1 MITLHKWYPMLGVA
15 DYPTKADVSERR
27 AQRLQEEY
35 DTALKFKKAKDKV
48 DELEVELYNKKSEQH
63 NLSLEIFQIRK
74 VNILV

>member
-15 DYPTKADVSERR
+15 DYPTKADISERR

-48 DELEVELYNKKSEQH
+48 DELEVELYNKKCEQH
-63 NLSLEIFQIRK
+63 KLSLEIFQIRK

>member
-1 MITLHKWYPMLGVA
+1 MLGVA

-48 DELEVELYNKKSEQH
+48 DELEVELYNKKCEQH
-63 NLSLEIFQIRK
+63 KLSLEIFQSRK
-74 VNILV
+74 VDILV

>member
-48 DELEVELYNKKSEQH
+48 DELEVELYNKKCEQH
-63 NLSLEIFQIRK
+63 KLSLEIFQIRK

>member
-35 DTALKFKKAKDKV
+35 DIALKFKKAKDKV
-48 DELEVELYNKKSEQH
+48 DELEVELYNKKSDQH
-63 NLSLEIFQIRK
+63 KLSLEIFQIRK
-74 VNILV
+74 VDILV

>member
-48 DELEVELYNKKSEQH
+48 DELEVELYNKKCEQH
-63 NLSLEIFQIRK
+63 KLSLEIFQIRK
-74 VNILV
+74 VDILV

>member
-35 DTALKFKKAKDKV
+35 DTAIKFKKAKDKV
-48 DELEVELYNKKSEQH
+48 DELEVELYNKKCEQH
-63 NLSLEIFQIRK
+63 KLSLEIFQIRK
-74 VNILV
+74 VDILV

>member
-1 MITLHKWYPMLGVA
+1 MITLFKWYPMLGVA

-48 DELEVELYNKKSEQH
+48 DQLEVELYNKKCQQH
-63 NLSLEIFQIRK
+63 KLSFEIFQLRK
-74 VNILV
+74 IDILV

>member
-1 MITLHKWYPMLGVA
+1 MITLFKWYPMLGVA

-48 DELEVELYNKKSEQH
+48 DELEVELYNKKCEQH
-63 NLSLEIFQIRK
+63 KLSLEIFQNRK
-74 VNILV
+74 VDILV

>member
-48 DELEVELYNKKSEQH
+48 DELEVELYNKKCDQH
-63 NLSLEIFQIRK
+63 KLSLEILQISK
-74 VNILV
+74 VDVVV

>member
-15 DYPTKADVSERR
+15 DYPTKAAVSERR

-48 DELEVELYNKKSEQH
+48 DELEVELYNKKCEQH
-63 NLSLEIFQIRK
+63 KLSLEIFQIRK

>member
-35 DTALKFKKAKDKV
+35 DIALKLKKAKDKV
-48 DELEVELYNKKSEQH
+48 DELELELYNKKCEQH
-63 NLSLEIFQIRK
+63 QLSLEIFQIRK
-74 VNILV
+74 IDILV

>member
-48 DELEVELYNKKSEQH
+48 DELAVELYNKKCEQH
-63 NLSLEIFQIRK
+63 KLSLEIFQIRK

>member
-27 AQRLQEEY
+27 AQRLQEEN
-35 DTALKFKKAKDKV
+35 DTALKFKKAKYKV
-48 DELEVELYNKKSEQH
+48 DELEVELYNKKCEQH
-63 NLSLEIFQIRK
+63 KLSLEIFQIRK

>member
-35 DTALKFKKAKDKV
+35 DTALKFKKAKYKV
-48 DELEVELYNKKSEQH
+48 DELEVELYNKKCEQH
-63 NLSLEIFQIRK
+63 KLSLEIFQNRK
-74 VNILV
+74 IDILV